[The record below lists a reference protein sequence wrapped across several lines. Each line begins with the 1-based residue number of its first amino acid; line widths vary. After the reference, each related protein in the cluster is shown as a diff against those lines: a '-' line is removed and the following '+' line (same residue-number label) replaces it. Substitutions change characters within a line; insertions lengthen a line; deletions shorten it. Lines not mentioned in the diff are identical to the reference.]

1 MHPTTSGRLDIMA
14 DWIGCFDDNGSPRLT
29 IVASVQGAE
38 DVPCKALLDTG
49 FTGFLS
55 IPINLLRGLPIIIED
70 IKTLRL
76 ADGSRILRLQSR
88 AKIVVE
94 NESIEGI
101 AYLEPEGQ
109 EVLLGT
115 MFLELSKRALLLSQ
129 LHRRV
134 IIFEEAR
141 P

>member
-1 MHPTTSGRLDIMA
+1 MA
-14 DWIGCFDDNGSPRLT
+14 DWVGWFDDNGSPRLT
-29 IVASVQGAE
+29 IAASVQGTQ
-38 DVPCKALLDTG
+38 DVPCGALIDTG

-55 IPINLLRGLPIIIED
+55 MPIKFLTGIPVIIED

-76 ADGSRILRLQSR
+76 ADGSRIIRLQSR
-88 AKIVVE
+88 AKITVE

-115 MFLELSKRALLLSQ
+115 TFLELSKRVLVLFPPEQ
-129 LHRRV
+129 KV
-134 IIFEEAR
+134 IMLEKVH

>member
-1 MHPTTSGRLDIMA
+1 MPIK
-14 DWIGCFDDNGSPRLT
+14 FLT
-29 IVASVQGAE
+29 G
-38 DVPCKALLDTG
+38 
-49 FTGFLS
+49 
-55 IPINLLRGLPIIIED
+55 IPVIIED

-76 ADGSRILRLQSR
+76 ADGSRIIRLQSR
-88 AKIVVE
+88 AKITVE

-115 MFLELSKRALLLSQ
+115 TFLELSKRVLVLFPPEQ
-129 LHRRV
+129 KV
-134 IIFEEAR
+134 IMLEKVH